1 MAQSARSFVGRDPEL
16 KSLTGLLGVGPTS
29 AETSP
34 ESAESA
40 GSPASDRQHVLLA
53 GDAGVGKTR
62 LLTALRDR
70 AVADGWQ
77 VHAGHCVNFGE
88 SAVAYMPFS
97 EILDRIVTDFPD
109 VVERVAADYP
119 ALARLRPVRRVMGA
133 NHGAAATGTD
143 RGQLFDAVHTLFE
156 AAAEKAPLL
165 VVVEDTHWADEST
178 RDLLT
183 YLFTRPFDNAVAV
196 VASYRADDIH
206 RRHPLRRQVGEWAR
220 LPAVERI
227 VLEPLTDDSVR
238 LLVHELA
245 SGKVDAE
252 RVVRRAEGNAFFV
265 EELVQA
271 GCDEDLPV
279 DLADLLL
286 VRLDRL
292 DGAAR
297 SVVRTASI
305 AGRRVTHELLA
316 AVTEMKTDELDDA
329 LRTAVE
335 QKVLEPTG
343 SRYTFRHALLT
354 EAVYDDL
361 LPGERVRLHA
371 RFAAVLKET
380 PGLGAAAELALHAKR
395 AGDLPT
401 ALRARIAAAEEARSV
416 SGVGEAAQHYEKAL
430 GLAADPQIAEA
441 AEVNL
446 DRVYERAADT
456 LIFAGLPSRAD
467 AILGERLGVIPSGP
481 SVARALLLATR
492 AEAAHAMES
501 GDPLRHSHDAVLAL
515 PDDAEPKARCAVL
528 AVRTRT
534 LVAFRRADEA
544 ETVGLEGIEIAERHS
559 LSKLASDMATS
570 LSMLKVRTGSAAGSK
585 VEGFRQVLRETID
598 QARQVGS
605 TYAVSRGMFALGRS
619 YDEAGDFAEALK
631 WFRAVLDDTGGES
644 LQWSPFVSAA
654 RADIVRIQ
662 MILGEWDEAL
672 ALAGG
677 NLPDAPPIP
686 VALLDMLRM
695 IMEQARGANHG
706 EAAAALRPFWS
717 QEGLIALFGATVEM
731 SAAGRAGDHAKVLQ
745 VYADTVEM
753 LSQFWTEWFGGRV
766 RLAVVAASA
775 IAQMLPSLPAA
786 QWPAL
791 VEAVDGLHSD
801 GEHVVAQYQP
811 GEWGPEGQA
820 WTARL
825 EAETLRVHWLA
836 GIDAP
841 PQESLLAAWERAEQ
855 QVEAYGDVPGLAAVR
870 TTYAVIQRATG
881 DVAAS
886 RATADKAREGA
897 KRLGLQPLLDELKS
911 LGATPVK
918 QQQASMTLTPRE
930 GEILALVA
938 AGRSNGEIG
947 KQLFIATKTVS
958 VHVSNILGKL
968 GAGSRT
974 EAAAIARRQQLI
986 G

>member
-1 MAQSARSFVGRDPEL
+1 MAQSARSFVGRDFEL
-16 KSLTGLLGVGPTS
+16 QTVSGLLGVAST
-29 AETSP
+29 
-34 ESAESA
+34 
-40 GSPASDRQHVLLA
+40 GSTPDARRQHVLLA

-62 LLTALRDR
+62 LLTALRDS
-70 AVADGWQ
+70 AVSDGWQ
-77 VHAGHCVNFGE
+77 VHAGHCVDFGE

-97 EILDRIVTDFPD
+97 EILDRIVADLPD

-133 NHGAAATGTD
+133 NQGAAPTGTD

-165 VVVEDTHWADEST
+165 VVVEDTHWADQST

-183 YLFTRPFDNAVAV
+183 YLFTRPYVGPVAM

-206 RRHPLRRQVGEWAR
+206 RRHPLRRQVGEWGR
-220 LPAVERI
+220 LPDVERI
-227 VLEPLTDDSVR
+227 VLEPLSDDSVR

-245 SGKVDAE
+245 PGKVDAE

-292 DGAAR
+292 DGSAR

-343 SRYTFRHALLT
+343 SRYTFRHALLA

-371 RFAAVLKET
+371 RFAEVLKEA
-380 PGLGAAAELALHAKR
+380 PGLGAAAELALHAKH
-395 AGDLPT
+395 AGDLAT

-416 SGVGEAAQHYEKAL
+416 SGVGEAAHHYESAL
-430 GLAADPQIAEA
+430 GLAADPKVAQA
-441 AEVNL
+441 AAVNL

-456 LIFAGLPSRAD
+456 LILAGLPSRAD
-467 AILGERLGVIPSGP
+467 AILAERLDAIPAGP
-481 SVARALLLATR
+481 SVGRALLLATR
-492 AEAAHAMES
+492 AEAAIAMEN
-501 GDPLRHSHDAVLAL
+501 GDPLTHSHDAMVAL
-515 PDDAEPKARCAVL
+515 PADAEPKARCAVL

-534 LVAFRRADEA
+534 LVAYRRSEEA
-544 ETVGLEGIEIAERHS
+544 EAVGLEGIEIAERHS

-570 LSMLKVRTGSAAGSK
+570 LSMLKVRTRRGGGDK
-585 VEGFRQVLRETID
+585 VEGFRQVLRETIE

-605 TYAVSRGMFALGRS
+605 TYAVSRGLFALGRS
-619 YDEAGDFAEALK
+619 YDEAGDYAEALK
-631 WFRAVLDDTGGES
+631 WFRAVLDDAGGES
-644 LQWSPFVSAA
+644 LQWSMYLAAA

-662 MILGEWDEAL
+662 MVLGEWDEAL

-677 NLPDAPPIP
+677 NLPDAPPVP
-686 VALLDMLRM
+686 VALLDVLRM
-695 IMEQARGANHG
+695 MMEQARGASVG
-706 EAAAALRPFWS
+706 DAAAELRPFWT
-717 QEGLIALFGATVEM
+717 QEGLIALYGSIVEM
-731 SAAGRAGDHAKVLQ
+731 TASARGGDPEGVLG
-745 VYADTVEM
+745 VYADAVET

-766 RLAVVAASA
+766 RLAVVAASG

-786 QWPAL
+786 RWPAL

-801 GEHVVAQYQP
+801 GEQVVAQYEP
-811 GEWGPEGQA
+811 GEWGPEGRS

-825 EAETLRVHWLA
+825 EAEVLRVHWLA

-870 TTYAVIQRATG
+870 TTYATIQRATG
-881 DVAAS
+881 DVAGS
-886 RATADKAREGA
+886 RVTADKARTTA
-897 KRLGLQPLLDELKS
+897 KRLGLQPLLDELRS
-911 LGATPVK
+911 LGATAVK
-918 QQQASMTLTPRE
+918 QQQATSTSLTPRE
-930 GEILALVA
+930 SEILTLVA

-947 KQLFIATKTVS
+947 KQLFISTKTVS

-986 G
+986 S

>member
-1 MAQSARSFVGRDPEL
+1 MAQSARSFVGRDSEL
-16 KSLTGLLGVGPTS
+16 QTLTGLLGADST
-29 AETSP
+29 
-34 ESAESA
+34 
-40 GSPASDRQHVLLA
+40 GSITDARRQHVLLA

-62 LLTALRDR
+62 LLTALRDS
-70 AVADGWQ
+70 AVSDGWQ
-77 VHAGHCVNFGE
+77 VHAGHCVDFGE

-97 EILDRIVTDFPD
+97 EILDRIVADLPD

-133 NHGAAATGTD
+133 NQGAAPTGTD

-165 VVVEDTHWADEST
+165 VVVEDTHWADQST

-183 YLFTRPFDNAVAV
+183 YLFTRPYVGPVAM

-206 RRHPLRRQVGEWAR
+206 RRHPLRRQVGEWGR
-220 LPAVERI
+220 LPDVERI
-227 VLEPLTDDSVR
+227 VLEPLSDDSVR

-245 SGKVDAE
+245 PGKVDAE

-292 DGAAR
+292 DGSAR

-343 SRYTFRHALLT
+343 SRYTFRHALLA

-371 RFAAVLKET
+371 RFAEVLKET
-380 PGLGAAAELALHAKR
+380 PGLGAAAELALHAKH
-395 AGDLPT
+395 AGDLAT

-416 SGVGEAAQHYEKAL
+416 SGVGEAAHHYEKAL
-430 GLAADPQIAEA
+430 GLAADPKVAKA
-441 AEVNL
+441 AAVNL

-456 LIFAGLPSRAD
+456 LILAGLPSRAD
-467 AILGERLGVIPSGP
+467 AILAERLDAIPAGP
-481 SVARALLLATR
+481 SVGRALLLATR
-492 AEAAHAMES
+492 AEAALLTEN
-501 GDPLRHSHDAVLAL
+501 GDPLAHSHDAMVAL
-515 PDDAEPKARCAVL
+515 PDDAEPKVRCAVL

-534 LVAFRRADEA
+534 LVMFRRSEEA
-544 ETVGLEGIEIAERHS
+544 EAVGLEGIEIAERHS

-570 LSMLKVRTGSAAGSK
+570 LSMLKVRTGRGGGDK

-598 QARQVGS
+598 QARRVGS
-605 TYAVSRGMFALGRS
+605 TDAVSRGMFALGRS
-619 YDEAGDFAEALK
+619 YDEAGDYAEGLR
-631 WFRAVLDDTGGES
+631 WFQAVVDDAGSES
-644 LQWSPFVSAA
+644 LQWSPYVAAA
-654 RADIVRIQ
+654 RSDIVRIQ
-662 MILGEWDEAL
+662 MVLGEWDEAL
-672 ALAGG
+672 ALTDGI
-677 NLPDAPPIP
+677 LPDAPPVP

-695 IMEQARGANHG
+695 MMEQAQGASVG
-706 EAAAALRPFWS
+706 EAAAALRPFWT
-717 QEGLIALFGATVEM
+717 QEGLVALFGSIVEM
-731 SAAGRAGDHAKVLQ
+731 TAAARAGDHAAVLA
-745 VYADTVEM
+745 VYGDAVET

-766 RLAVVAASA
+766 RLAVVAASG
-775 IAQMLPSLPAA
+775 IAQMMPSLPAA

-791 VEAVDGLHSD
+791 VEIVDGLHSD
-801 GEHVVAQYQP
+801 GEQVVAQYEP
-811 GEWGPEGQA
+811 GEWGPEGRA

-825 EAETLRVHWLA
+825 EAEALRVHWLA

-855 QVEAYGDVPGLAAVR
+855 QVEAYGDVSGLAVVR
-870 TTYAVIQRATG
+870 TTYAAIQRATG
-881 DVAAS
+881 DVAGS
-886 RATADKAREGA
+886 RVTADKARETA
-897 KRLGLQPLLDELKS
+897 KRLGLQPLLDELRS
-911 LGATPVK
+911 LGATAVK
-918 QQQASMTLTPRE
+918 QQQATSTSLTPRE
-930 GEILALVA
+930 SEILTLVA

-947 KQLFIATKTVS
+947 KQLFISTKTVS

-986 G
+986 S

>member
-1 MAQSARSFVGRDPEL
+1 MEL
-16 KSLTGLLGVGPTS
+16 QTLTGLLGVGST
-29 AETSP
+29 
-34 ESAESA
+34 
-40 GSPASDRQHVLLA
+40 GPADATAAATDGRRQHVLLA

-70 AVADGWQ
+70 AVTDGWQ
-77 VHAGHCVNFGE
+77 VHAGHCVDFGE

-97 EILDRIVTDFPD
+97 EILDRIVADLPE

-133 NHGAAATGTD
+133 NQGSAATGTD

-165 VVVEDTHWADEST
+165 VVVEDTHWADQST

-183 YLFTRPFDNAVAV
+183 YLFTRPYVGPVAM

-206 RRHPLRRQVGEWAR
+206 RRHPLRRQVGEWGR
-220 LPAVERI
+220 LPDVERI
-227 VLEPLTDDSVR
+227 VLEPLSDDSVR
-238 LLVHELA
+238 ELVRELA
-245 SGKVDAE
+245 PPHGSKIDTE

-271 GCDEDLPV
+271 CCDDDLPV

-343 SRYTFRHALLT
+343 SRYTFRHALLA

-371 RFAAVLKET
+371 RFAEVLKET
-380 PGLGAAAELALHAKR
+380 PGLGAAAELALHAKH
-395 AGDLPT
+395 AGDLAT
-401 ALRARIAAAEEARSV
+401 ALRARIAAAEEARNV
-416 SGVGEAAQHYEKAL
+416 SGVGEAAHHYEKAL
-430 GLAADPQIAEA
+430 GLAADPKVAEA
-441 AEVNL
+441 AGVDL

-456 LIFAGLPSRAD
+456 LIMAGLPSRAD
-467 AILGERLGVIPSGP
+467 AILGERLDAIPATP
-481 SVARALLLATR
+481 SVGRALLLATR
-492 AEAAHAMES
+492 AEAALGMEN
-501 GDPLRHSHDAVLAL
+501 GDPLRYSSEAMTAL

-528 AVRTRT
+528 AVRTRM
-534 LVAFRRADEA
+534 LVAFRRSDEA
-544 ETVGLEGIEIAERHS
+544 EAVGLEGIEIAERHS

-570 LSMLKVRTGSAAGSK
+570 LSMLKVRTGRGGGDK

-598 QARQVGS
+598 QARRVGS
-605 TYAVSRGMFALGRS
+605 TYAVSRGLFTLGRS
-619 YDEAGDFAEALK
+619 YDEAGDHREALR
-631 WFRAVLDDTGGES
+631 WFRAVIDEVGGES
-644 LQWSPFVSAA
+644 LQWSLYAAGA

-662 MILGEWDEAL
+662 MVLGEWDEAL
-672 ALAGG
+672 ALTGG

-686 VALLDMLRM
+686 VAVLDVLRM
-695 IMEQARGANHG
+695 MMEQAQGASVG
-706 EAAAALRPFWS
+706 AAAAALRPFWTE
-717 QEGLIALFGATVEM
+717 EGLVALYGSTVEM
-731 SAAGRAGDHAKVLQ
+731 IAAGRAGDHAAVLS
-745 VYADTVEM
+745 VYADTVET

-791 VEAVDGLHSD
+791 VEAVDGLRND
-801 GEHVVAQYQP
+801 GEQVVAQYEP
-811 GEWGPEGQA
+811 GEWGPEGRA
-820 WTARL
+820 WAARL
-825 EAETLRVHWLA
+825 EAEVLRVHWLA

-841 PQESLLAAWERAEQ
+841 PQESLLAAWARAEQ

-870 TTYAVIQRATG
+870 TTYAAIQRATG
-881 DVAAS
+881 DVAGS
-886 RATADKAREGA
+886 RVTAGKARETA
-897 KRLGLQPLLDELKS
+897 KRLGLQPLLDELKA
-911 LGATPVK
+911 LGATAVRQP
-918 QQQASMTLTPRE
+918 QATPTALTPRE
-930 GEILALVA
+930 SEILTLVA

-947 KQLFIATKTVS
+947 KQLFISTKTVS

-974 EAAAIARRQQLI
+974 EAAAIARRQELI
-986 G
+986 S

>member
-16 KSLTGLLGVGPTS
+16 QSLTGLLGVTTADDVS
-29 AETSP
+29 T
-34 ESAESA
+34 
-40 GSPASDRQHVLLA
+40 GSGSGARQHVLLA

-70 AVADGWQ
+70 AVSDGWQ
-77 VHAGHCVNFGE
+77 VHAGHCVDFGE

-97 EILDRIVTDFPD
+97 EILDRIVTDLPD

-119 ALARLRPVRRVMGA
+119 ALARLRPVRRVLGA
-133 NHGAAATGTD
+133 TQGAAAGTD

-165 VVVEDTHWADEST
+165 VVVEDTHWADQST

-183 YLFTRPFDNAVAV
+183 YLFTRPYDGPVAM

-206 RRHPLRRQVGEWAR
+206 RRHPLRRQVGEWGR
-220 LPAVERI
+220 LPDVERI
-227 VLEPLTDDSVR
+227 VLDPLTDDSVR
-238 LLVHELA
+238 LLVHELG

-343 SRYTFRHALLT
+343 SRYTFRHALLA

-371 RFAAVLKET
+371 RFAEVLKET

-395 AGDLPT
+395 AGDLAT
-401 ALRARIAAAEEARSV
+401 ALRARIAAAEEARNV

-430 GLAADPQIAEA
+430 GLAADPKIAQA
-441 AEVNL
+441 AAVNL

-456 LIFAGLPSRAD
+456 LILAGLSSRAD
-467 AILGERLGVIPSGP
+467 AVLAERLDAIPAAP
-481 SVARALLLATR
+481 SVGRALLLATR
-492 AEAAHAMES
+492 AEAALAMEN
-501 GDPLRHSHDAVLAL
+501 GDPLTYSSDAMAAL
-515 PDDAEPKARCAVL
+515 PADAEPKARCAVL

-534 LVAFRRADEA
+534 LVMYRRSEEA
-544 ETVGLEGIEIAERHS
+544 EAVGLEGIEIAERHS

-570 LSMLKVRTGSAAGSK
+570 LSMLKVRTGRSGDHK

-598 QARQVGS
+598 QARRVGS
-605 TYAVSRGMFALGRS
+605 TYAVSRGLFTLGRS
-619 YDEAGDFAEALK
+619 YDEAGDHAEALK
-631 WFRAVLDDTGGES
+631 WFRTVTDDAGGES
-644 LQWSPFVSAA
+644 LQWSMYVAAA

-662 MILGEWDEAL
+662 MVLGEWDEAL
-672 ALAGG
+672 ALTGG
-677 NLPDAPPIP
+677 NLPDAPPVP
-686 VALLDMLRM
+686 VALLDALRM
-695 IMEQARGANHG
+695 MMEQARGASVG
-706 EAAAALRPFWS
+706 EAAAALRPFWT

-731 SAAGRAGDHAKVLQ
+731 VAAGRAGDHAGVLQ
-745 VYADTVEM
+745 VYADTVET

-766 RLAVVAASA
+766 RLAVMAASG
-775 IAQMLPSLPAA
+775 IARMLPSVPAA
-786 QWPAL
+786 QWPSL
-791 VEAVDGLHSD
+791 VEAVDRLHND
-801 GEHVVAQYQP
+801 GEQVVAQYEP
-811 GEWGPEGQA
+811 SEWGPEGQA

-825 EAETLRVHWLA
+825 EAEVLRVHWLA
-836 GIDAP
+836 GVDAP
-841 PQESLLAAWERAEQ
+841 TQESLLAAWARAEQ

-870 TTYAVIQRATG
+870 TTYAVIQRAIG
-881 DVAAS
+881 DVAGS
-886 RATADKAREGA
+886 RVTAEKARETA
-897 KRLGLQPLLDELKS
+897 KRLGLQPLLDELRS

-918 QQQASMTLTPRE
+918 PQQATSTALTPRE
-930 GEILALVA
+930 SEILTLVA

-947 KQLFIATKTVS
+947 KQLFISTKTVS

-974 EAAAIARRQQLI
+974 EAAAIARRLQLI
-986 G
+986 S

>member
-1 MAQSARSFVGRDPEL
+1 MAQSARSFVGRDFEL
-16 KSLTGLLGVGPTS
+16 QTVSGLLGVAST
-29 AETSP
+29 
-34 ESAESA
+34 
-40 GSPASDRQHVLLA
+40 GSTTDARRQHVLLA

-62 LLTALRDR
+62 LLTALRDS
-70 AVADGWQ
+70 AVSDGWQ
-77 VHAGHCVNFGE
+77 VHAGHCVDFGE

-97 EILDRIVTDFPD
+97 EILDRIVADLPD

-133 NHGAAATGTD
+133 NQGAAPTGTD

-165 VVVEDTHWADEST
+165 VVVEDTHWADQST

-183 YLFTRPFDNAVAV
+183 YLFTRPYVGPVAM

-206 RRHPLRRQVGEWAR
+206 RRHPLRRQVGEWGR
-220 LPAVERI
+220 LPDVERI
-227 VLEPLTDDSVR
+227 VLEPLSDDSVR

-245 SGKVDAE
+245 PGKVDAE

-292 DGAAR
+292 DGSAR

-343 SRYTFRHALLT
+343 SRYTFRHALLA

-371 RFAAVLKET
+371 RFAEVLKET
-380 PGLGAAAELALHAKR
+380 PGLGAAAELALHAKH
-395 AGDLPT
+395 AGDLAT

-416 SGVGEAAQHYEKAL
+416 SGVGEAAHHYEKAL
-430 GLAADPQIAEA
+430 GLAADPKVTQA
-441 AEVNL
+441 AAVNL

-456 LIFAGLPSRAD
+456 LILAGLPSRAD
-467 AILGERLGVIPSGP
+467 AILAERLEAIPSGP
-481 SVARALLLATR
+481 SVGRALLLATR
-492 AEAAHAMES
+492 AEAAIAMEN
-501 GDPLRHSHDAVLAL
+501 GDPLTHSHDAMVAL
-515 PDDAEPKARCAVL
+515 PADAEPKARCAVL

-534 LVAFRRADEA
+534 LVAYRRSEEA
-544 ETVGLEGIEIAERHS
+544 EAVGLEGIEIAERHS

-570 LSMLKVRTGSAAGSK
+570 LSMLKVRTRRGGGDK
-585 VEGFRQVLRETID
+585 VEGFRQVLRETIE

-605 TYAVSRGMFALGRS
+605 TYAVSRGLFALGRS
-619 YDEAGDFAEALK
+619 YDEAGDYAEALR
-631 WFRAVLDDTGGES
+631 WFRAVIDDAGGES
-644 LQWSPFVSAA
+644 LQWSMYLAAA

-662 MILGEWDEAL
+662 MVLGEWDEAL

-677 NLPDAPPIP
+677 NLPDAPPVP
-686 VALLDMLRM
+686 VALLDVLRM
-695 IMEQARGANHG
+695 MMEQVQGASVG
-706 EAAAALRPFWS
+706 DAANALRPFWT
-717 QEGLIALFGATVEM
+717 QEGLIALYGSIVEM
-731 SAAGRAGDHAKVLQ
+731 TASARGGDPEGVLG
-745 VYADTVEM
+745 VYADAVET

-766 RLAVVAASA
+766 RLAVVAASG

-786 QWPAL
+786 RWPAL

-801 GEHVVAQYQP
+801 GEQVVAQYEP
-811 GEWGPEGQA
+811 GEWGPEGRS

-825 EAETLRVHWLA
+825 EAEVLRVHWLA
-836 GIDAP
+836 GIDTP

-870 TTYAVIQRATG
+870 TTYATIQRATG
-881 DVAAS
+881 DVAGS
-886 RATADKAREGA
+886 RVTADKARATA
-897 KRLGLQPLLDELKS
+897 KRLGLQPLLDELRS
-911 LGATPVK
+911 LGATAVK
-918 QQQASMTLTPRE
+918 QQQATSTSLTPRE
-930 GEILALVA
+930 SEILTLVA

-947 KQLFIATKTVS
+947 KQLFISTKTVS

-986 G
+986 S

>member
-16 KSLTGLLGVGPTS
+16 QTLTGLLGV
-29 AETSP
+29 
-34 ESAESA
+34 
-40 GSPASDRQHVLLA
+40 ASTTDARRQHVLLA

-70 AVADGWQ
+70 AVTDGWQ
-77 VHAGHCVNFGE
+77 VHAGHCVDFGE

-97 EILDRIVTDFPD
+97 EILDRIVADLPD

-133 NHGAAATGTD
+133 NQGAAASGTD

-165 VVVEDTHWADEST
+165 VVVEDTHWADQST

-183 YLFTRPFDNAVAV
+183 YLFTRPYNGPVAM

-206 RRHPLRRQVGEWAR
+206 RRHPLRRQVGEWGR
-220 LPAVERI
+220 LPDVERI
-227 VLEPLTDDSVR
+227 VLEPLSDDSVR

-245 SGKVDAE
+245 PGKVDAE

-343 SRYTFRHALLT
+343 SRYTFRHALLA

-371 RFAAVLKET
+371 RFAEVLKET
-380 PGLGAAAELALHAKR
+380 PGLGAAAELALHAKH
-395 AGDLPT
+395 AGDLAT
-401 ALRARIAAAEEARSV
+401 ALRARIAAAEEARNV
-416 SGVGEAAQHYEKAL
+416 SGVGEAAHHYEKAL
-430 GLAADPQIAEA
+430 GLAADPKVAKA
-441 AEVNL
+441 AAVDL

-456 LIFAGLPSRAD
+456 LILAGLPSRAD
-467 AILGERLGVIPSGP
+467 AILAERLDAIPVEP
-481 SVARALLLATR
+481 SVGRALLLATR
-492 AEAAHAMES
+492 AEAALAMEN
-501 GDPLRHSHDAVLAL
+501 GDPLTHSHDAMVAL
-515 PDDAEPKARCAVL
+515 PEDAEPKARCAVL

-534 LVAFRRADEA
+534 LVTFRRSEEA
-544 ETVGLEGIEIAERHS
+544 EAVGLEGIEIAERHS

-570 LSMLKVRTGSAAGSK
+570 LSMLKVRTGRGGGDK

-598 QARQVGS
+598 QARRVGS
-605 TYAVSRGMFALGRS
+605 TYAVSRGLFTLGRS
-619 YDEAGDFAEALK
+619 YDEAGDYAEALK
-631 WFRAVLDDTGGES
+631 WFRAVMADAGGES
-644 LQWSPFVSAA
+644 LQWSPYAAAA
-654 RADIVRIQ
+654 RADTVRIQ
-662 MILGEWDEAL
+662 MVLGEWDEAL
-672 ALAGG
+672 ALTGG
-677 NLPDAPPIP
+677 NHPDAPPIP

-695 IMEQARGANHG
+695 MMEQARGASVG
-706 EAAAALRPFWS
+706 EAAAALRPFWTE
-717 QEGLIALFGATVEM
+717 EGLIALYGATVEM
-731 SAAGRAGDHAKVLQ
+731 VAAGRAGDHAAVLS
-745 VYADTVEM
+745 VYADTVET

-801 GEHVVAQYQP
+801 GEQVVAQYQP
-811 GEWGPEGQA
+811 GEWGPEGRA

-825 EAETLRVHWLA
+825 EAEVLRVHWLA

-841 PQESLLAAWERAEQ
+841 PQESLLAAWARAEQ

-870 TTYAVIQRATG
+870 TTYAAIQRATG

-886 RATADKAREGA
+886 RVTADKARETA
-897 KRLGLQPLLDELKS
+897 RRLGLQPLLDELRS
-911 LGATPVK
+911 LGATAVK
-918 QQQASMTLTPRE
+918 QQPATSTALTPRE
-930 GEILALVA
+930 SEILTLVA

-947 KQLFIATKTVS
+947 KQLFISTKTVS

-986 G
+986 T

>member
-1 MAQSARSFVGRDPEL
+1 MAQSARSFVGRDSEL
-16 KSLTGLLGVGPTS
+16 QTLTGLLGVVPTAS
-29 AETSP
+29 TTGG
-34 ESAESA
+34 A
-40 GSPASDRQHVLLA
+40 GARRQHVLLA

-70 AVADGWQ
+70 ALTDGWQ
-77 VHAGHCVNFGE
+77 VHAGHCVDFGE

-97 EILDRIVTDFPD
+97 EILDRIVADLPD

-133 NHGAAATGTD
+133 NQGTAAAGTD

-165 VVVEDTHWADEST
+165 VVVEDTHWADQST

-183 YLFTRPFDNAVAV
+183 YLFTRPYDGPVAMV
-196 VASYRADDIH
+196 VSYRADDIH
-206 RRHPLRRQVGEWAR
+206 RRHPLRRQVGEWGR
-220 LPAVERI
+220 LPDVERI
-227 VLEPLTDDSVR
+227 VLEPLSDDSVR
-238 LLVHELA
+238 RLVHELA

-343 SRYTFRHALLT
+343 SRYTFRHALLA

-361 LPGERVRLHA
+361 LPGEKVRLHA
-371 RFAAVLKET
+371 RFAEVLKET
-380 PGLGAAAELALHAKR
+380 PGLGAAAELALHAKH
-395 AGDLPT
+395 AGDLAT
-401 ALRARIAAAEEARSV
+401 ALRARIAAAEEARNV
-416 SGVGEAAQHYEKAL
+416 SGVGEAAHHYEKAL
-430 GLAADPQIAEA
+430 GLAADPKVADA
-441 AEVNL
+441 AGVDL

-456 LIFAGLPSRAD
+456 LILAGLPSRAD
-467 AILGERLGVIPSGP
+467 AILAERLDAIPAGRT
-481 SVARALLLATR
+481 VGRALLLATR
-492 AEAAHAMES
+492 AEAAFAMEN
-501 GDPLRHSHDAVLAL
+501 GDPLTYSRAAIDAL
-515 PDDAEPKARCAVL
+515 PDDAEPKARCVVL

-534 LVAFRRADEA
+534 LVAYRRSEEA
-544 ETVGLEGIEIAERHS
+544 EAVGLEGIEIAERHS

-570 LSMLKVRTGSAAGSK
+570 LSMLKVRTGRAGGDK

-598 QARQVGS
+598 QARRVGS
-605 TYAVSRGMFALGRS
+605 TYAVSRGLFALGRS
-619 YDEAGDFAEALK
+619 YDEAGDYAEALN
-631 WFRAVLDDTGGES
+631 WFRAVIDDAGGES
-644 LQWSPFVSAA
+644 LQWSLYVAAA

-662 MILGEWDEAL
+662 MVLGEWEEAL

-677 NLPDAPPIP
+677 NLPDAPPVP
-686 VALLDMLRM
+686 VALLDILRM
-695 IMEQARGANHG
+695 MMEQAQGASVG
-706 EAAAALRPFWS
+706 EAAAALRPFWT
-717 QEGLIALFGATVEM
+717 QEGLIALYGATVEM
-731 SAAGRAGDHAKVLQ
+731 VAAGRAGDHAAVFSI
-745 VYADTVEM
+745 YADTVET

-775 IAQMLPSLPAA
+775 IAQMLPSVPAV

-801 GEHVVAQYQP
+801 GEQVIAQYQP
-811 GEWGPEGQA
+811 GEWGPEGRA
-820 WTARL
+820 WAARL
-825 EAETLRVHWLA
+825 EAEVLRVHWLA

-841 PQESLLAAWERAEQ
+841 LQESLLAAWMRAEQ

-881 DVAAS
+881 DVAGS
-886 RATADKAREGA
+886 RATADKARETA
-897 KRLGLQPLLDELKS
+897 KRLRLQPLLDELRS
-911 LGATPVK
+911 LGATAVK
-918 QQQASMTLTPRE
+918 QHQTTPTALTPRE
-930 GEILALVA
+930 SEILTLVA

-947 KQLFIATKTVS
+947 KQLFISTKTVS

-974 EAAAIARRQQLI
+974 EAAAIARRQELI
-986 G
+986 S

>member
-16 KSLTGLLGVGPTS
+16 QTLTGLLGV
-29 AETSP
+29 
-34 ESAESA
+34 
-40 GSPASDRQHVLLA
+40 ASTTDARRQHVLLA

-70 AVADGWQ
+70 AVTDGWQ
-77 VHAGHCVNFGE
+77 VHAGHCVDFGE

-97 EILDRIVTDFPD
+97 EILDRIVADLPD

-133 NHGAAATGTD
+133 NQGSAASGTD

-165 VVVEDTHWADEST
+165 VVVEDTHWADQST

-183 YLFTRPFDNAVAV
+183 YLFTRPYNGPVAM

-206 RRHPLRRQVGEWAR
+206 RRHPLRRQVGEWGR
-220 LPAVERI
+220 LPDVERI
-227 VLEPLTDDSVR
+227 VLEPLSDDSVR

-245 SGKVDAE
+245 PGKVDAE

-343 SRYTFRHALLT
+343 SRYTFRHALLA

-371 RFAAVLKET
+371 RFAEVLKET
-380 PGLGAAAELALHAKR
+380 PGLGAAAELALHAKH
-395 AGDLPT
+395 AGDLAT
-401 ALRARIAAAEEARSV
+401 ALRARIAAAEEARNV
-416 SGVGEAAQHYEKAL
+416 SGVGEAAHHYEKAL
-430 GLAADPQIAEA
+430 GLAADPKVAKA
-441 AEVNL
+441 AAVDL

-456 LIFAGLPSRAD
+456 LILAGLPSRAD
-467 AILGERLGVIPSGP
+467 AILAERLDAIPVEP
-481 SVARALLLATR
+481 SVGRALLLATR
-492 AEAAHAMES
+492 AEAALAMEN
-501 GDPLRHSHDAVLAL
+501 GDPLTHSHDAMVAL
-515 PDDAEPKARCAVL
+515 PEDAEPKARCAVL

-534 LVAFRRADEA
+534 LVTFRRSEEA
-544 ETVGLEGIEIAERHS
+544 EAVGLEGIEIAERHS

-570 LSMLKVRTGSAAGSK
+570 LSMLKVRTGRGGGDK

-598 QARQVGS
+598 QARRVGS
-605 TYAVSRGMFALGRS
+605 TYAVSRGLFTLGRS
-619 YDEAGDFAEALK
+619 YDEAGDYAEALK
-631 WFRAVLDDTGGES
+631 WFRAVMADAGGES
-644 LQWSPFVSAA
+644 LQWSPYAAAA
-654 RADIVRIQ
+654 RADTVRIQ
-662 MILGEWDEAL
+662 MVLGEWDEAL
-672 ALAGG
+672 ALTGG
-677 NLPDAPPIP
+677 NHPDAPPIP

-695 IMEQARGANHG
+695 MMEQARGASVG
-706 EAAAALRPFWS
+706 EAAAALRPFWTE
-717 QEGLIALFGATVEM
+717 EGLIALYGATVEM
-731 SAAGRAGDHAKVLQ
+731 VAAGRAGDHAAVLS
-745 VYADTVEM
+745 VYADTVET

-801 GEHVVAQYQP
+801 GEQVVAQYQP
-811 GEWGPEGQA
+811 GEWGPEGRA

-825 EAETLRVHWLA
+825 EAEVLRVHWLA

-841 PQESLLAAWERAEQ
+841 PQESLLAAWARAEQ

-870 TTYAVIQRATG
+870 TTYAAIQRATG

-886 RATADKAREGA
+886 RVTADKARETA
-897 KRLGLQPLLDELKS
+897 RRLGLQPLLDELRS
-911 LGATPVK
+911 LGATAVK
-918 QQQASMTLTPRE
+918 QQPATSTALTPRE
-930 GEILALVA
+930 SEILTLVA

-947 KQLFIATKTVS
+947 KQLFISTKTVS

-986 G
+986 T

>member
-1 MAQSARSFVGRDPEL
+1 MAQSARSFVGRDSEL
-16 KSLTGLLGVGPTS
+16 QTLTGLLGV
-29 AETSP
+29 ASP
-34 ESAESA
+34 GSSAESR
-40 GSPASDRQHVLLA
+40 RQHVLLA

-77 VHAGHCVNFGE
+77 VHAGHCVDFGE

-97 EILDRIVTDFPD
+97 EILDRIVADLPD

-133 NHGAAATGTD
+133 SQGAASTGTD

-165 VVVEDTHWADEST
+165 VVVEDTHWADQST

-183 YLFTRPFDNAVAV
+183 YLFTRPYDGPVAM

-206 RRHPLRRQVGEWAR
+206 RRHPLRRQVGEWGR
-220 LPAVERI
+220 LPDVERI
-227 VLEPLTDDSVR
+227 VLEPLSDDSVR

-245 SGKVDAE
+245 PGKVDAE

-316 AVTEMKTDELDDA
+316 AVTEMKNDELDEA

-343 SRYTFRHALLT
+343 SRYTFRHALLA

-371 RFAAVLKET
+371 RFAEVLKET
-380 PGLGAAAELALHAKR
+380 PGLGAAAELALHAKH
-395 AGDLPT
+395 AGDLAT

-416 SGVGEAAQHYEKAL
+416 SGVGEAAHHYEKAL
-430 GLAADPQIAEA
+430 GLAADPKVTQA
-441 AEVNL
+441 AAINL

-456 LIFAGLPSRAD
+456 LILAGLPSRAD
-467 AILGERLGVIPSGP
+467 AILAERLDAIPVGP
-481 SVARALLLATR
+481 SVGRALLLATR
-492 AEAAHAMES
+492 AEAALLMEY
-501 GDPLRHSHDAVLAL
+501 GDPLAYSSDAIAAL
-515 PDDAEPKARCAVL
+515 PEDAEPKVRCAVL
-528 AVRTRT
+528 AIRTRT
-534 LVAFRRADEA
+534 LVTYRRSEEA
-544 ETVGLEGIEIAERHS
+544 EAVGLEGLEIAERHS
-559 LSKLASDMATS
+559 LTKLASDIATS
-570 LSMLKVRTGSAAGSK
+570 LSMLKVRTGRAADDK
-585 VEGFRQVLRETID
+585 VEGFRQVLRETVD
-598 QARQVGS
+598 QARRVGS
-605 TYAVSRGMFALGRS
+605 TYAVSRGMFTLGRS
-619 YDEAGDFAEALK
+619 YDEAGDFAEALRC
-631 WFRAVLDDTGGES
+631 FQAVVDEAGGES
-644 LQWSPFVSAA
+644 LQWSPFVAAA
-654 RADIVRIQ
+654 RTDIVRIR

-677 NLPDAPPIP
+677 NDPDAPPIP
-686 VALLDMLRM
+686 VALLGTLRM
-695 IMEQARGANHG
+695 IMEQARGASVGN
-706 EAAAALRPFWS
+706 AAAALRPFWDE
-717 QEGLIALFGATVEM
+717 EGLIALYGGIVEM
-731 SAAGRAGDHAKVLQ
+731 VAAARAGDHEAVFAI
-745 VYADTVEM
+745 YADVVEK
-753 LSQFWTEWFGGRV
+753 LSEFWTEWFGGRV
-766 RLAVVAASA
+766 RLGVVASA
-775 IAQMLPSLPAA
+775 GVAEMLPSIPAA
-786 QWPAL
+786 QWLDL
-791 VEAVDGLHSD
+791 VAKVDGLRAD
-801 GEHVVAQYQP
+801 GEQVVAQYQP

-820 WTARL
+820 WSARL
-825 EAETLRVHWLA
+825 EAEVLRVHWLA

-841 PQESLLAAWERAEQ
+841 SQESLLAAWARAEQ

-870 TTYAVIQRATG
+870 TTYAAIQRATG
-881 DVAAS
+881 DVAGS
-886 RATADKAREGA
+886 RVTADKARETA
-897 KRLGLQPLLDELKS
+897 KRLGLQPLLDELKA
-911 LGATPVK
+911 LGATAVK
-918 QQQASMTLTPRE
+918 QQQATSTALTPRE
-930 GEILALVA
+930 SEILTLVA

-947 KQLFIATKTVS
+947 KQLFISTKTVS

-974 EAAAIARRQQLI
+974 EAAAIARRQELI
-986 G
+986 S

>member
-16 KSLTGLLGVGPTS
+16 QTLTGLLGV
-29 AETSP
+29 
-34 ESAESA
+34 
-40 GSPASDRQHVLLA
+40 ASTTDARRQHVLLA

-70 AVADGWQ
+70 AVTDGWQ
-77 VHAGHCVNFGE
+77 VHAGHCVDFGE

-97 EILDRIVTDFPD
+97 EILDRIVADLPD

-133 NHGAAATGTD
+133 NQGAAASGTD

-165 VVVEDTHWADEST
+165 VVVEDTHWADQST

-183 YLFTRPFDNAVAV
+183 YLFTRPYNGPVAM

-206 RRHPLRRQVGEWAR
+206 RRHPLRRQVGEWGR
-220 LPAVERI
+220 LPDVERI
-227 VLEPLTDDSVR
+227 VLEPLSDDSVR

-245 SGKVDAE
+245 PGKVDAE

-343 SRYTFRHALLT
+343 SRYTFRHALLA

-371 RFAAVLKET
+371 RFAEVLKET
-380 PGLGAAAELALHAKR
+380 PGLGAAAELALHAKH
-395 AGDLPT
+395 AGDLAT
-401 ALRARIAAAEEARSV
+401 ALRARIAAAEEARNV
-416 SGVGEAAQHYEKAL
+416 SGVGEAAHHYEKAL
-430 GLAADPQIAEA
+430 GLAADPKVAKA
-441 AEVNL
+441 AAVDL

-456 LIFAGLPSRAD
+456 LILAGLPARAD
-467 AILGERLGVIPSGP
+467 AILAERLDAIPVGP
-481 SVARALLLATR
+481 SVGRALLLATR
-492 AEAAHAMES
+492 AEAALLTEN
-501 GDPLRHSHDAVLAL
+501 GDPLTHSRDAMDAL
-515 PDDAEPKARCAVL
+515 PDDAEPKVRCAVL
-528 AVRTRT
+528 AARTRT
-534 LVAFRRADEA
+534 LVMFRRSEEA
-544 ETVGLEGIEIAERHS
+544 EAVGLEGIEIAERHS
-559 LSKLASDMATS
+559 LSKLASDIATS
-570 LSMLKVRTGSAAGSK
+570 LSMLKVRTGRAASDK
-585 VEGFRQVLRETID
+585 VEGFRQVLRETIE
-598 QARQVGS
+598 QARRVGS
-605 TYAVSRGMFALGRS
+605 THAVSRGMFALGRS
-619 YDEAGDFAEALK
+619 YDEAGDYAEALT
-631 WFRAVLDDTGGES
+631 WFRAVVDDAGGES
-644 LQWSPFVSAA
+644 LQWSPYVAAA
-654 RADIVRIQ
+654 RADMVRIQ
-662 MILGEWDEAL
+662 MVLGEWDEAL

-686 VALLDMLRM
+686 VALLDVLRM
-695 IMEQARGANHG
+695 IMEQARGASVG
-706 EAAAALRPFWS
+706 EAAAALRPFWTE
-717 QEGLIALFGATVEM
+717 EGLIALYGATVEM
-731 SAAGRAGDHAKVLQ
+731 VAAGRAGDHAAVLS
-745 VYADTVEM
+745 VYADTVET

-801 GEHVVAQYQP
+801 GEQVVAQYQP
-811 GEWGPEGQA
+811 GEWGPEGRA

-825 EAETLRVHWLA
+825 EAEVLRVHWLA

-841 PQESLLAAWERAEQ
+841 PQESLLAAWARAEQ

-870 TTYAVIQRATG
+870 TTYAAIQRATG

-886 RATADKAREGA
+886 RVTADKARETA
-897 KRLGLQPLLDELKS
+897 RRLGLQPLLDELRS
-911 LGATPVK
+911 LGATAVK
-918 QQQASMTLTPRE
+918 QQPATSTALTPRE
-930 GEILALVA
+930 SEILTLVA

-947 KQLFIATKTVS
+947 KQLFISTKTVS

-986 G
+986 T

>member
-1 MAQSARSFVGRDPEL
+1 MREKPGPGGAMIGDMAQSARSFVGRDPEL
-16 KSLTGLLGVGPTS
+16 RTLTGLLGVVS
-29 AETSP
+29 ASER
-34 ESAESA
+34 
-40 GSPASDRQHVLLA
+40 RQHVLLA

-62 LLTALRDR
+62 LLTALRDS

-77 VHAGHCVNFGE
+77 VHAGHCVDFGE

-97 EILDRIVTDFPD
+97 EILDRIVADLPD

-133 NHGAAATGTD
+133 NQGAAPTGTD

-165 VVVEDTHWADEST
+165 VVVEDTHWADQST

-183 YLFTRPFDNAVAV
+183 YLFTRPYVGPVAM

-206 RRHPLRRQVGEWAR
+206 RRHPLRRQVGEWGR
-220 LPAVERI
+220 LPDVERI
-227 VLEPLTDDSVR
+227 VLEPLSDDSVR

-245 SGKVDAE
+245 PGKVDAE

-292 DGAAR
+292 DGSAR

-343 SRYTFRHALLT
+343 SRYTFRHALLA

-371 RFAAVLKET
+371 RFAEVLKET
-380 PGLGAAAELALHAKR
+380 PGLGAAAELALHAKH
-395 AGDLPT
+395 AGDLAT

-416 SGVGEAAQHYEKAL
+416 SGVGEAAHHYEKAL
-430 GLAADPQIAEA
+430 GLAADPKVAKA
-441 AEVNL
+441 AAVNL

-456 LIFAGLPSRAD
+456 LILAGLPSRAD
-467 AILGERLGVIPSGP
+467 AILAERLDAIPAGQ
-481 SVARALLLATR
+481 SVGRALLLATR
-492 AEAAHAMES
+492 AEAALAMEN
-501 GDPLRHSHDAVLAL
+501 GDPLTHSHDAMVAL
-515 PDDAEPKARCAVL
+515 PANAEPKARCAVL

-534 LVAFRRADEA
+534 LVTFRRSEEA
-544 ETVGLEGIEIAERHS
+544 EAVGLEGIEIAERHS

-570 LSMLKVRTGSAAGSK
+570 LSMLKVRTGRGGGDK
-585 VEGFRQVLRETID
+585 VEGFRQVLRETIE

-605 TYAVSRGMFALGRS
+605 TYAVSRGLFTLGRS
-619 YDEAGDFAEALK
+619 YDEAGDYAEALR
-631 WFRAVLDDTGGES
+631 WFRAVIDDAGGES
-644 LQWSPFVSAA
+644 LQWSPYAAAA

-662 MILGEWDEAL
+662 MVLGEWREAL
-672 ALAGG
+672 ELTGG

-695 IMEQARGANHG
+695 MMEQAQGASVG
-706 EAAAALRPFWS
+706 DAANALRPFWT
-717 QEGLIALFGATVEM
+717 QEGLVALYGSVVEM
-731 SAAGRAGDHAKVLQ
+731 TALARAGDPEGVLR
-745 VYADTVEM
+745 VYAETVET

-766 RLAVVAASA
+766 RLAVVAASG

-786 QWPAL
+786 RWPSL

-801 GEHVVAQYQP
+801 GEQVVAQYEP
-811 GEWGPEGQA
+811 GEWGPEGRS

-825 EAETLRVHWLA
+825 EAEVLRVHWLA

-855 QVEAYGDVPGLAAVR
+855 QVEAYGDVPGLAVVR
-870 TTYAVIQRATG
+870 TTYAAIQRATG
-881 DVAAS
+881 DVAGS
-886 RATADKAREGA
+886 RVTADKARETA
-897 KRLGLQPLLDELKS
+897 KRLGLQPLLDELRS
-911 LGATPVK
+911 LGATAVK
-918 QQQASMTLTPRE
+918 QQQATSTSLTPRE
-930 GEILALVA
+930 SEILTLVA

-947 KQLFIATKTVS
+947 KQLFISTKTVS

-986 G
+986 S